1 MGVRVLG
8 LDIGG
13 LTLKFAAVN
22 VDENGF
28 KVECIEN
35 STFLPNMLAAKIKN
49 FVSEHGADFAAVGV
63 ASSGEIV
70 AHLFPRLSDGIKH
83 FQKVF
88 AEEFTCPIYW
98 INHDSTLAEN
108 KDVSKHPYDV
118 AAANWRAQAI
128 LAARAV
134 QGDFLNVDTGSSSTD
149 ITPVIDGKSN
159 TSARFDY
166 ERLATGELVYTG
178 GIFTNPACV
187 ASKVK
192 LKGKETMLCS
202 ESYALVADVHFIL
215 GNINS
220 EEYESFLS
228 LGPYSDTSLCLN
240 RLAHMVYADDQLLT
254 QDEITAIAR
263 QIHNAQL
270 SQIISGIRNVWKSKF
285 KRKPQIVVSGSAADY
300 LAAPACAKTGF
311 KEIIYL
317 EDEVGKDASIAAP
330 AVGVAVLAGEK
341 ILERR

>member
-215 GNINS
+215 GNITS

-228 LGPYSDTSLCLN
+228 SGPYFEASLCYN
-240 RLAHMVYADDQLLT
+240 RLAHMVYADDQLLSE
-254 QDEITAIAR
+254 DEVTEMAA
-263 QIHNAQL
+263 QIYEAQL
-270 SQIISGIRNVWKSKF
+270 AQITEGIKKVCGKKIEDTF
-285 KRKPQIVVSGSAADY
+285 PIVVSGSSADY
-300 LAAPACAKTGF
+300 LAAPACANAGF

-317 EDEVGKDASIAAP
+317 EDELGKYASIAAP
-330 AVGVAVLAGEK
+330 ALGVAVLAGEK
-341 ILERR
+341 ILGRE